1 MRGTTEE
8 ILQILIE
15 SKWNLKSGTVSLPSS
30 SRAYINRIKVEF
42 KVVSYTTGNGT
53 LIHINRI
60 KVEFKER
67 MEKIEKNF
75 QSDINR
81 IKVEFKEGRT
91 ETQSERKG
99 ILIESKWNLKKHTA
113 SDIKETFN
121 ILIES
126 KWNLKYIDLIL
137 IQCYSDINRIKVE
150 FKVTSAAISCV
161 YRADINRIKVE
172 FKGER
177 VFHISR

>member
-42 KVVSYTTGNGT
+42 K
-53 LIHINRI
+53 
-60 KVEFKER
+60 
-67 MEKIEKNF
+67 
-75 QSDINR
+75 
-81 IKVEFKEGRT
+81 EGRT
-91 ETQSERKG
+91 ETRSERKG

-126 KWNLKYIDLIL
+126 KWNLKTY
-137 IQCYSDINRIKVE
+137 
-150 FKVTSAAISCV
+150 
-161 YRADINRIKVE
+161 
-172 FKGER
+172 
-177 VFHISR
+177 